1 VFGQNAYFF
10 ALVLSFILMF
20 SSFNYPFLNTPVSG
34 QTPGTPISQEQYD
47 KIKNCTTDL
56 SKRPTPVEYL
66 TYFNCGHV
74 SKDESGRTIRQ
85 FTLIVEENQKIPVT
99 YEGHMLDAWTFNGTI
114 PGPTIRVTEGDHVRI
129 RVINS
134 NENSN
139 PHSLHTHSVH
149 YAKNDGVSMGGYPG
163 GAISPGRSF
172 TYEFVAQPY
181 GVYPY
186 HCHVDPIADHINR
199 GLYGMMII
207 DPLEPR
213 PQMTEMAMLLNGYD
227 LDLDLE
233 GPTKI
238 PPAALFQTIEDSN
251 MTEDM
256 TENETSTE
264 ANMTEDMTENET
276 STEAN
281 MTEDMTEN
289 ETSTEANMTED
300 MTENETST
308 EANTTLV
315 SSDMES
321 AGTEDSGE
329 DESSEVDDG
338 GEDRVNEIYTVNGKA
353 FDYMMN
359 PIVLNTGKPYRIFL
373 VNMLEFDLVN
383 SFHLH
388 GAMFNY
394 YTAGTDETADY
405 NTDIVTLSQGDRGI
419 MEFTYAYPGTYMFH
433 AHQTEFTDLGWMG
446 LFDVRGDPVE
456 PPLHDA
462 T

>member
-1 VFGQNAYFF
+1 MFGQNAYFF
-10 ALVLSFILMF
+10 ALVLSIILIF
-20 SSFNYPFLNTPVSG
+20 SSFNFPFLNAPVSA
-34 QTPGTPISQEQYD
+34 QIPGTHISQEQYD

-56 SKRPTPVEYL
+56 SKKPTPVEYL

-99 YEGHMLDAWTFNGTI
+99 YEGHILDAWTFNGTI
-114 PGPTIRVTEGDHVRI
+114 PGPTIRVTEGDIVRI

-139 PHSLHTHSVH
+139 PHSLHTHSIH

-238 PPAALFQTIEDSN
+238 PPAALFQNVEDSN
-251 MTEDM
+251 MTESM
-256 TENETSTE
+256 TDNETSTD
-264 ANMTEDMTENET
+264 ANMTESMTDNET
-276 STEAN
+276 STDAN
-281 MTEDMTEN
+281 MTFV
-289 ETSTEANMTED
+289 TSDT
-300 MTENETST
+300 
-308 EANTTLV
+308 
-315 SSDMES
+315 ES
-321 AGTEDSGE
+321 ADQQEDSGD
-329 DESSEVDDG
+329 DESSDEDSG
-338 GEDRVNEIYTVNGKA
+338 DRVNDIYTVNGKA

-359 PIVLNTGKPYRIFL
+359 PIVLQTGKPYRIFL

-394 YTAGTDETADY
+394 YTAGTDETPDY

-446 LFDVRGDPVE
+446 LFDVRGNPVDPQ
-456 PPLHDA
+456 PHD
-462 T
+462 TT

>member
-1 VFGQNAYFF
+1 VFRQNAYFF
-10 ALVLSFILMF
+10 AVVLSIILIF
-20 SSFNYPFLNTPVSG
+20 SSLNFPFLSKSVYG
-34 QTPGTPISQEQYD
+34 QTPGSPISQEQYD

-56 SKRPTPVEYL
+56 SKKPTPVEYL
-66 TYFNCGHV
+66 THFNCGHV
-74 SKDESGRTIRQ
+74 SKDESGRTVRQ
-85 FTLIVEENQKIPVT
+85 FTLIVEENQKIPVS
-99 YEGHMLDAWTFNGTI
+99 YEGHILDAWTFNGTI
-114 PGPTIRVTEGDHVRI
+114 PGPTIRVTEGDLIRI

-139 PHSLHTHSVH
+139 PHSLHTHSIH

-199 GLYGMMII
+199 GLYGMMIV
-207 DPLEPR
+207 DPKELR

-238 PPAALFQTIEDSN
+238 PPAALFQTIEQEDTEGSN
-251 MTEDM
+251 MTEGASS
-256 TENETSTE
+256 NETSTD
-264 ANMTEDMTENET
+264 ANMTEGASSNET
-276 STEAN
+276 STDAN
-281 MTEDMTEN
+281 MTH
-289 ETSTEANMTED
+289 
-300 MTENETST
+300 
-308 EANTTLV
+308 V
-315 SSDMES
+315 SSNMQH
-321 AGTEDSGE
+321 A
-329 DESSEVDDG
+329 DEEDDG
-338 GEDRVNEIYTVNGKA
+338 GEDEVTEEDDGGVDRINEIYTVNGKA

-359 PIVLNTGKPYRIFL
+359 PIVLQTGKPYRIYV

-388 GAMFNY
+388 GAMFDY

-405 NTDIVTLSQGDRGI
+405 STDIVTLSQGDRGI

-446 LFDVRGDPVE
+446 LFDVRGEPVD

>member
-1 VFGQNAYFF
+1 MFGQNAYFF
-10 ALVLSFILMF
+10 ALVLSIILIF
-20 SSFNYPFLNTPVSG
+20 SSFNYPFLNTPVSA
-34 QTPGTPISQEQYD
+34 QVHGTRISQEQYD
-47 KIKNCTTDL
+47 KIKNCATDL
-56 SKRPTPVEYL
+56 SKKPTPVEYL

-74 SKDESGRTIRQ
+74 SKDESGKTIRQ

-99 YEGHMLDAWTFNGTI
+99 YEGHILDAWTYNGTI
-114 PGPTIRVTEGDHVRI
+114 PGPTIRVTEGDLVRI

-149 YAKNDGVSMGGYPG
+149 YGKNDGVSMGGYPG

-172 TYEFVAQPY
+172 TYEFIAQPY

-213 PQMTEMAMLLNGYD
+213 PQMIEMAMLLNGYD

-238 PPAALFQTIEDSN
+238 PPAALFQTVKDS
-251 MTEDM
+251 DM
-256 TENETSTE
+256 TEGMTNNETSTE
-264 ANMTEDMTENET
+264 ANMTEGMTNNET

-281 MTEDMTEN
+281 MT
-289 ETSTEANMTED
+289 
-300 MTENETST
+300 
-308 EANTTLV
+308 LV
-315 SSDMES
+315 SADMQSADEQDDSGDDESSD
-321 AGTEDSGE
+321 EDSG
-329 DESSEVDDG
+329 
-338 GEDRVNEIYTVNGKA
+338 DRVNEIYTVNGKA
-353 FDYMMN
+353 FDFMMN
-359 PIVLNTGKPYRIFL
+359 PIVLQTGKPYRIYL

-394 YTAGTDETADY
+394 YTAGTDETPDY
-405 NTDIVTLSQGDRGI
+405 YTDIVTLSQGDRGI
-419 MEFTYAYPGTYMFH
+419 LEFTYAYPGTYMFH

-446 LFDVRGDPVE
+446 LFDVRGNPIDPQS
-456 PPLHDA
+456 HD
-462 T
+462 TT

>member
-1 VFGQNAYFF
+1 MFRQNAYYF
-10 ALVLSFILMF
+10 ASILSITLLF
-20 SSFNYPFLNTPVSG
+20 SSLSLPFWSHPVLG
-34 QTPGTPISQEQYD
+34 QAPAAQTSQEQYD
-47 KIKNCTTDL
+47 KLKNCTTDL
-56 SKRPTPVEYL
+56 GKKPTPLEYL
-66 TYFNCGHV
+66 THFNCGHV
-74 SKDESGRTIRQ
+74 SKDESGRTVRQ
-85 FTLIVEENQKIPVT
+85 FTLIVEENQKIPVS
-99 YEGHMLDAWTFNGTI
+99 YEGHILDAWTFNGTI
-114 PGPTIRVTEGDHVRI
+114 PGPTIRVTEGDLVRI

-139 PHSLHTHSVH
+139 PHSLHTHSIH

-163 GAISPGRSF
+163 GAISPGRSY
-172 TYEFVAQPY
+172 TYEFIAQPY

-207 DPLEPR
+207 DPKEPR

-233 GPTKI
+233 GPTKL
-238 PPAALFQTIEDSN
+238 PPAALFQTIEQDDNEGSN
-251 MTEDM
+251 MTDSPLS
-256 TENETSTE
+256 NETSMD
-264 ANMTEDMTENET
+264 ANMTH
-276 STEAN
+276 
-281 MTEDMTEN
+281 
-289 ETSTEANMTED
+289 
-300 MTENETST
+300 
-308 EANTTLV
+308 V
-315 SSDMES
+315 SSNMQHADE
-321 AGTEDSGE
+321 EDNGGE
-329 DESSEVDDG
+329 DEVTEEDDG
-338 GEDRVNEIYTVNGKA
+338 GVDRINEIYTVNGKA

-359 PIVLNTGKPYRIFL
+359 PIVLQTGKPYRIYV

-388 GAMFNY
+388 GAMFDY

-405 NTDIVTLSQGDRGI
+405 STDIVTLSQGDRGI

-446 LFDVRGDPVE
+446 LFDVRGEPVD
-456 PPLHDA
+456 PPLHDD

>member
-1 VFGQNAYFF
+1 MFGQNAYFF

-114 PGPTIRVTEGDHVRI
+114 PGPTIRVTEGDLVRI

-139 PHSLHTHSVH
+139 PHSLHTHSIH

-289 ETSTEANMTED
+289 ETSTEAN
-300 MTENETST
+300 
-308 EANTTLV
+308 TTLV

-321 AGTEDSGE
+321 ADTEDSGE

>member
-1 VFGQNAYFF
+1 MFRQNAYFF
-10 ALVLSFILMF
+10 AVVLSIILVF
-20 SSFNYPFLNTPVSG
+20 SSLNFPFLNKPAYG
-34 QTPGTPISQEQYD
+34 QTPGSPISQEQYD
-47 KIKNCTTDL
+47 KIKNCSTDL
-56 SKRPTPVEYL
+56 SKKPTSVEYL
-66 TYFNCGHV
+66 THFNCGHV
-74 SKDESGRTIRQ
+74 SKDESGRTVRQ
-85 FTLIVEENQKIPVT
+85 FTLIVEENQKIPVS
-99 YEGHMLDAWTFNGTI
+99 YEGHILDAWTFNGTI
-114 PGPTIRVTEGDHVRI
+114 PGPTIRVTEGDLVRI

-139 PHSLHTHSVH
+139 PHSLHTHSIH

-163 GAISPGRSF
+163 GAISPGRSY
-172 TYEFVAQPY
+172 TYEFIAQPY

-207 DPLEPR
+207 DPKEPR

-233 GPTKI
+233 GPTKL
-238 PPAALFQTIEDSN
+238 PPAALFQEIEQDDDEGSN
-251 MTEDM
+251 MTDSPLS
-256 TENETSTE
+256 NETSMD
-264 ANMTEDMTENET
+264 ANMTDSPLSNET
-276 STEAN
+276 SMDAN
-281 MTEDMTEN
+281 MQHADEEDNGGDDEVTEE
-289 ETSTEANMTED
+289 
-300 MTENETST
+300 
-308 EANTTLV
+308 
-315 SSDMES
+315 
-321 AGTEDSGE
+321 
-329 DESSEVDDG
+329 DDG
-338 GEDRVNEIYTVNGKA
+338 GVDRINEIYTVNGKA

-359 PIVLNTGKPYRIFL
+359 PIVLQTGKPYRIYV

-388 GAMFNY
+388 GAMFDY

-405 NTDIVTLSQGDRGI
+405 STDIVTLSQGDRGI

-446 LFDVRGDPVE
+446 LFDVRGEPVD
-456 PPLHDA
+456 PPLHDD

>member
-1 VFGQNAYFF
+1 MFGQNAYFF

-56 SKRPTPVEYL
+56 SKIPTPVEYL

-114 PGPTIRVTEGDHVRI
+114 PGPTIRVTEGDLVRI

-139 PHSLHTHSVH
+139 PHSLHTHSIH

-172 TYEFVAQPY
+172 TYEFEAQPY

-264 ANMTEDMTENET
+264 AN
-276 STEAN
+276 
-281 MTEDMTEN
+281 
-289 ETSTEANMTED
+289 
-300 MTENETST
+300 
-308 EANTTLV
+308 TTLV
-315 SSDMES
+315 SSDTES
-321 AGTEDSGE
+321 ADTGDSGE

>member
-1 VFGQNAYFF
+1 MFRQNTYFF
-10 ALVLSFILMF
+10 ALVLSIILIF
-20 SSFNYPFLNTPVSG
+20 SSLNYPFLSKPVHG
-34 QTPGTPISQEQYD
+34 QTPGSPISQEQYD

-56 SKRPTPVEYL
+56 SKKPTPVEYL
-66 TYFNCGHV
+66 THFNCGHV
-74 SKDESGRTIRQ
+74 SKDESGRTVRQ
-85 FTLIVEENQKIPVT
+85 FTLIVEENQKIPVS
-99 YEGHMLDAWTFNGTI
+99 YEGHILDAWTFNGTI
-114 PGPTIRVTEGDHVRI
+114 PGPTIRVTEGDNVRI

-172 TYEFVAQPY
+172 TYDFIAQPY
-181 GVYPY
+181 GIYPY

-207 DPLEPR
+207 DPKEPR
-213 PQMTEMAMLLNGYD
+213 PQITEMAMLLNGYD

-238 PPAALFQTIEDSN
+238 PPAALFQSIEQDDTEDSN
-251 MTEDM
+251 MTEGAIS
-256 TENETSTE
+256 NETNTD
-264 ANMTEDMTENET
+264 ANMTH
-276 STEAN
+276 
-281 MTEDMTEN
+281 
-289 ETSTEANMTED
+289 
-300 MTENETST
+300 
-308 EANTTLV
+308 V
-315 SSDMES
+315 SSNMQDADE
-321 AGTEDSGE
+321 EDNGGE
-329 DESSEVDDG
+329 DEVEEEDDG
-338 GEDRVNEIYTVNGKA
+338 GVDRINEIYTVNGKA

-359 PIVLNTGKPYRIFL
+359 PIVLQTGQPYRIYV

-388 GAMFNY
+388 GAMFDY

-446 LFDVRGDPVE
+446 LFDVRGEPVD
-456 PPLHDA
+456 PPLDDA

>member
-10 ALVLSFILMF
+10 ALVLSFILIF

-34 QTPGTPISQEQYD
+34 QTPGTPIPQEQYD

-56 SKRPTPVEYL
+56 SKKPTPIEYL

-114 PGPTIRVTEGDHVRI
+114 PGPTIRVTEGDLVRI

-139 PHSLHTHSVH
+139 PHSLHTHSIH

-238 PPAALFQTIEDSN
+238 PPAALFQTLEDSN
-251 MTEDM
+251 MTEGM

-264 ANMTEDMTENET
+264 ANMTEG
-276 STEAN
+276 
-281 MTEDMTEN
+281 
-289 ETSTEANMTED
+289 

-321 AGTEDSGE
+321 ADTEE
-329 DESSEVDDG
+329 DESSGEDDG

-359 PIVLNTGKPYRIFL
+359 PIVLQAGKPYRIFL

-456 PPLHDA
+456 PTSHDA

>member
-1 VFGQNAYFF
+1 VFRQNAYLFVV
-10 ALVLSFILMF
+10 VLSIILIF
-20 SSFNYPFLNTPVSG
+20 SSLNFPFLNKPVYA
-34 QTPGTPISQEQYD
+34 QTPGPSISQEQYD

-56 SKRPTPVEYL
+56 GKKPTPVEYL
-66 TYFNCGHV
+66 THFNCGHV
-74 SKDESGRTIRQ
+74 SKDESGRTVRQ
-85 FTLIVEENQKIPVT
+85 FTLIVEENQKIPVS
-99 YEGHMLDAWTFNGTI
+99 YEGHILDAWTFNGTI
-114 PGPTIRVTEGDHVRI
+114 PGPTIRVTEGDLVRI

-139 PHSLHTHSVH
+139 PHSLHTHSIH

-163 GAISPGRSF
+163 GAISPGRSY
-172 TYEFVAQPY
+172 TYEFIAQPY

-207 DPLEPR
+207 DPKEPR
-213 PQMTEMAMLLNGYD
+213 PQMSEMAMLLNGYD

-238 PPAALFQTIEDSN
+238 PPAALFQAIEQDDNEGSN
-251 MTEDM
+251 MTDGALSNETSMDANM
-256 TENETSTE
+256 TDGALSNETSTD
-264 ANMTEDMTENET
+264 ANMTDGALSNET
-276 STEAN
+276 STDAN
-281 MTEDMTEN
+281 MTHGSSNMQNADEEEN
-289 ETSTEANMTED
+289 
-300 MTENETST
+300 
-308 EANTTLV
+308 
-315 SSDMES
+315 
-321 AGTEDSGE
+321 GGE
-329 DESSEVDDG
+329 DEVEDNGGEDEVTDEDDG
-338 GEDRVNEIYTVNGKA
+338 GVDRTNEIYTVNGKA
-353 FDYMMN
+353 FDFMMN
-359 PIVLNTGKPYRIFL
+359 PIVLQTGKPYRIYV

-388 GAMFNY
+388 GAMFDY

-405 NTDIVTLSQGDRGI
+405 STDIVTLSQGDRGI

-446 LFDVRGDPVE
+446 LFDVRGEPVD
-456 PPLHDA
+456 PPLHDD

>member
-10 ALVLSFILMF
+10 ALVLSFILIF
-20 SSFNYPFLNTPVSG
+20 SSFNYPFLYVPLSA
-34 QTPGTPISQEQYD
+34 QTPGTHISQEQYD

-56 SKRPTPVEYL
+56 SKKPTPIEYL

-74 SKDESGRTIRQ
+74 SKDDSGRTVRQ

-99 YEGHMLDAWTFNGTI
+99 YEGHIMDAWTFNGTV
-114 PGPTIRVTEGDHVRI
+114 PGPTIRVTEGDLVRI

-139 PHSLHTHSVH
+139 PHSLHTHSIH

-238 PPAALFQTIEDSN
+238 PPAALFQTEEDSN
-251 MTEDM
+251 MTEGM
-256 TENETSTE
+256 TDNETSTE
-264 ANMTEDMTENET
+264 ANMTEGMTDNET

-281 MTEDMTEN
+281 MT
-289 ETSTEANMTED
+289 
-300 MTENETST
+300 
-308 EANTTLV
+308 LV
-315 SSDMES
+315 SSDTGS
-321 AGTEDSGE
+321 ADEQGDSPDDGSSDGNSGDDGSSDEDSG
-329 DESSEVDDG
+329 
-338 GEDRVNEIYTVNGKA
+338 DRVNDIYTVNGKA

-359 PIVLNTGKPYRIFL
+359 PIVLQTGKPYRIYL

-394 YTAGTDETADY
+394 YTAGTDETPDY

-446 LFDVRGDPVE
+446 LFDVRGNPVDPQ
-456 PPLHDA
+456 PHD
-462 T
+462 TT